1 MEIEAERRAAEA
13 EAQVIAHREQLAQML
28 EQYPS
33 LLRLLEL
40 EALQELA
47 KSSNARIYLG
57 FDRPGCE
64 STRVQD

>member
-1 MEIEAERRAAEA
+1 
-13 EAQVIAHREQLAQML
+13 ML

-57 FDRPGCE
+57 FDRPQGD
-64 STRVQD
+64 SIRVQD